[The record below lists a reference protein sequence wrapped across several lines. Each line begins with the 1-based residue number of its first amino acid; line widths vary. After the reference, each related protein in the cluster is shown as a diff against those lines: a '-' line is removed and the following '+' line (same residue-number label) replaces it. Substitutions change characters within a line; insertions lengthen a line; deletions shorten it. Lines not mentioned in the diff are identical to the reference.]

1 MKKFDVL
8 IIGSGPGGQRAAF
21 QASKLKKSVAVIE
34 RQPYIGGAGL
44 HTGTLPSKTLREAAL
59 FIAGFKQ
66 RAIFGFQL
74 TLGRD
79 ITLQELMHRKMEV
92 IKKQMEVIID
102 QFNRNNIEIIYGE
115 ASFIDEHRLAVN
127 PVRASFFEEDFS
139 HTIDKPSFSRA
150 PNGMKGARG
159 FEELY
164 GEVIIIATGTRPLR
178 PKEVPFD
185 KDHIYDTDTILKID
199 RIPSTLTVIG
209 GGVIGCEY
217 ACIFTPLGT
226 MVTLVEKKPRLLP
239 FADEEIVNSLSYWMR
254 HSGIT
259 LRLNEEVVKI
269 NVEGKDRVVT
279 YLKSGKQIVSEKLLY
294 TMGRVGNTDNL
305 NLEAIGLKPDNR
317 GSLKVNGNFQT
328 DVPNIYAIGDVIGFP
343 ALAAT
348 SMEQGRR
355 AVCNAFH
362 KEEITCEIV
371 SCLPSGIYT
380 IPEISMVG
388 ETEDGLTAKAVP
400 YEVGCALFQE
410 VAKGQIIGDTHGMLK
425 LLFHREDRRLLGV
438 HIIGERAA
446 ELIHIGQAVM
456 SFGGTIDYFKDT
468 VFNYPT
474 LSEAYKVAALN
485 GLNKL

>member
-1 MKKFDVL
+1 ML
-8 IIGSGPGGQRAAF
+8 IVGSGPGGQRAAF
-21 QASKLKKSVAVIE
+21 QASKLKKKVAVIE

-59 FIAGFKQ
+59 FLAGFKQ

-74 TLGRD
+74 AIGREV
-79 ITLQELMHRKMEV
+79 TLQELMHRKTDV
-92 IKKQMEVIID
+92 IKKQMEIIID
-102 QFNRNNIEIIYGE
+102 QFSRNNIEIIYGE

-127 PVRASFFEEDFS
+127 
-139 HTIDKPSFSRA
+139 
-150 PNGMKGARG
+150 GATAA
-159 FEELY
+159 EELY

-185 KDHIYDTDTILKID
+185 ESHIYDTDTILKID
-199 RIPSTLTVIG
+199 NIPSTITIIG

-217 ACIFTPLGT
+217 ACVFASLG
-226 MVTLVEKKPRLLP
+226 VKVDLVEKKSRLLP
-239 FADEEIVNSLSYWMR
+239 FADEEIVNSLIYWMR

-259 LRLNEEVVKI
+259 LRLSEEVVRI
-269 NVEGKDRVVT
+269 VVEKEDRVVT
-279 YLKSGKQIVSEKLLY
+279 HLKSGKQAVSEKLLY
-294 TMGRVGNTDNL
+294 TMGRVGNTDML
-305 NLEAIGLKPDNR
+305 NLGAIGLSPDNR
-317 GSLKVNGNFQT
+317 GSLKVNENYQT
-328 DVPNIYAIGDVIGFP
+328 AVSHIYAVGDVIGFP
-343 ALAAT
+343 ALAST
-348 SMEQGRR
+348 SMEQGRK

-362 KEEITCEIV
+362 REQVTCELV
-371 SCLPSGIYT
+371 SHLPFAIYT
-380 IPEISMVG
+380 IPEISMIG
-388 ETEDGLTAKAVP
+388 ETEEGLTAKAIP

-410 VAKGQIIGDTHGMLK
+410 VAKGQITGDIHGMLK

-438 HIIGERAA
+438 HIIGERAS

-474 LSEAYKVAALN
+474 LSDAYKVAALN

>member
-8 IIGSGPGGQRAAF
+8 IIGSGPGGQSAAF
-21 QASKLKKSVAVIE
+21 QAAKLKKRVAVIE

-59 FIAGFKQ
+59 FLSGFKQ

-74 TLGRD
+74 AIGREV
-79 ITLQELMHRKMEV
+79 TLQELMHRKMDV
-92 IKKQMEVIID
+92 IKKQMGVITD
-102 QFNRNNIEIIYGE
+102 QFNRNNVEIIYGE
-115 ASFIDEHRLAVN
+115 ASFIDEHRLSV
-127 PVRASFFEEDFS
+127 
-139 HTIDKPSFSRA
+139 
-150 PNGMKGARG
+150 KGTSG
-159 FEELY
+159 SEELS
-164 GEVIIIATGTRPLR
+164 GDIIIIATGTRPLR

-185 KDHIYDTDTILKID
+185 GNHIYDTDTILKIAN
-199 RIPSTLTVIG
+199 IPSNITIIG

-217 ACIFTPLGT
+217 ACVFASLGVK
-226 MVTLVEKKPRLLP
+226 VTLVEKKSRLLP
-239 FADEEIVNSLSYWMR
+239 FADEEIVNNLCYWMR

-269 NVEGKDRVVT
+269 TVEGQDRVVT
-279 YLKSGKQIVSEKLLY
+279 ALKSGKQLISEKLLY
-294 TMGRVGNTDNL
+294 IMGRVGNTDML
-305 NLEAIGLKPDNR
+305 NLDAIGIR
-317 GSLKVNGNFQT
+317 VSERSGLKVNEGFQT
-328 DVPNIYAIGDVIGFP
+328 TVPHIYAIGDVIGFP
-343 ALAAT
+343 ALAST

-362 KEEITCEIV
+362 KEEIACEI
-371 SCLPSGIYT
+371 SPHLPFGIYT

-388 ETEDGLTAKAVP
+388 ATEEELTKKGVP

-438 HIIGERAA
+438 HIIGERAT

-456 SFGGTIDYFKDT
+456 GFGGTIDYFRDI

-474 LSEAYKVAALN
+474 LSDAYKVAALN
-485 GLNKL
+485 GLNRL

>member
-1 MKKFDVL
+1 MRKFDVL

-21 QASKLKKSVAVIE
+21 QASKLKKKVAVIE

-59 FIAGFKQ
+59 FLSGFKQ

-74 TLGRD
+74 TLGREV
-79 ITLQELMHRKMEV
+79 TLQELMHRKMDV

-102 QFNRNNIEIIYGE
+102 QFGRNNIEIIYGE
-115 ASFIDEHRLAVN
+115 ASFIDEHKLVVS
-127 PVRASFFEEDFS
+127 PHTASPD
-139 HTIDKPSFSRA
+139 TISLSR
-150 PNGMKGARG
+150 KGTKEAKE
-159 FEELY
+159 FW

-185 KDHIYDTDTILKID
+185 EGHIYDTDTILKID
-199 RIPSTLTVIG
+199 SIPSTLTIIG

-217 ACIFTPLGT
+217 ACIFASLG
-226 MVTLVEKKPRLLP
+226 VKVVLVEKKSSLLS
-239 FADEEIVNSLSYWMR
+239 FADQEIVNSLIYWMR

-269 NVEGKDRVVT
+269 AVEKKDRVVT
-279 YLKSGKQIVSEKLLY
+279 TLKSGKQTVSEKLLY
-294 TMGRVGNTDNL
+294 TMGRVGNTDML
-305 NLEAIGLKPDNR
+305 NLRAIGLSPDSR
-317 GSLKVNGNFQT
+317 GSLKVNENYQT
-328 DVPNIYAIGDVIGFP
+328 AIPHIYAIGDVIGFP
-343 ALAAT
+343 ALAST
-348 SMEQGRR
+348 SIEQGRR

-362 KEEITCEIV
+362 KEQITCEIV
-371 SCLPSGIYT
+371 SNLPFGIYT
-380 IPEISMVG
+380 IPEISMIG
-388 ETEDGLTAKAVP
+388 ETEEGLTAKSIP

-425 LLFHREDRRLLGV
+425 LLFHRENRKLLGV
-438 HIIGERAA
+438 HIIGERAT

-456 SFGGTIDYFKDT
+456 SFEGTVDYFKDI

-474 LSEAYKVAALN
+474 LSDAYKVAALN
-485 GLNKL
+485 GLNRL